1 MSSDDQIAADRFRIA
16 HARALAWQ
24 DAVEA
29 CATQL
34 GAPRPNET
42 LGIVYANDRF
52 VEALEPIVERLTE
65 ATGITNWI
73 GTVGIGVIAGKTAH
87 YDEPALVV
95 MTAALPPDSFTLFDC
110 VASDG
115 LQLAGDALPP
125 VGLGHVEPRNPKAA
139 ELVAEIAKTSGAY
152 LIGGLTSERGKRF
165 DQVAGVVTDGGVSGA
180 LFAPGIAAATGLTQ
194 GCTPIGP
201 ARTITLAQDN
211 VVMEIDG
218 APALDALRD
227 DLSMAPGEDLR
238 RIGG

>member
-115 LQLAGDALPP
+115 LKLAGDARFI
-125 VGLGHVEPRNPKAA
+125 VMAVSSTNVRDRARELGN
-139 ELVAEIAKTSGAY
+139 Y
-152 LIGGLTSERGKRF
+152 LDGSHI
-165 DQVAGVVTDGGVSGA
+165 VVHAVGA
-180 LFAPGIAAATGLTQ
+180 LAW
-194 GCTPIGP
+194 
-201 ARTITLAQDN
+201 
-211 VVMEIDG
+211 
-218 APALDALRD
+218 
-227 DLSMAPGEDLR
+227 
-238 RIGG
+238 